1 MASDRPPIPEN
12 VALPRP
18 HRLPLSRS
26 RRRLSFERR
35 IRTRLWLLGLPTL
48 ALAAFALRHAE
59 AAVIATVLLVS
70 LGVWAL
76 FVSLFMEQIIRP
88 LQTLANVVA
97 ALREEDYSFRARGA
111 RRDDAVGDLALEVN
125 ALAATLQTQ
134 RSNTIDAIAL
144 LERVLSAMQSPVLA
158 FTLEGRLRLSN
169 TAAEELFSLRAAS
182 PYTGQGAVGR
192 TARDLGLEHLLEA
205 RDDQLLTLAG
215 PGSRAGAGGRFGA
228 GSRFVVRRSGFR
240 LRGVPHT
247 LLVFSDVSAALRE
260 QEREAWQRLIRVMGH
275 EINNSLTPIK
285 SIAGSLRTRLANIAD
300 GDETSRA
307 LAVIEDRADS
317 LNRFLQAYAQLSGLP
332 PPRLAPASLADL
344 LGKVA
349 RLESRLQVAVQTADT
364 MLTCDRDQLEQA
376 LINLVQNAADAAL
389 ANEARPAV
397 VTIEAHPHAAQVT
410 LLIRDSGAGIANPG
424 NLFVPFYTTKP
435 GGSGIGL
442 VLALQIVEAHGGTV
456 RLRNRADMA
465 GGEAEVCLPRLS
477 G

>member
-1 MASDRPPIPEN
+1 MASDRESYREPSPAP
-12 VALPRP
+12 APRP
-18 HRLPLSRS
+18 NRLPLGRS

-35 IRTRLWLLGLPTL
+35 IRARLWLLGLPTFAL
-48 ALAAFALRHAE
+48 ALFALRHAD
-59 AAVIATVLLVS
+59 AAVIAAVLLVS
-70 LGVWAL
+70 LAAWAL
-76 FVSLFMEQIIRP
+76 IISLFMEQIIRP
-88 LQTLANVVA
+88 LQTLSNVVA

-169 TAAEELFSLRAAS
+169 TAAEELFSLRAATTYAERS
-182 PYTGQGAVGR
+182 ANGR
-192 TARDLGLEHLLEA
+192 SARDLGLEHLLEA
-205 RDDQLLTLAG
+205 RDDQLLTLPGA
-215 PGSRAGAGGRFGA
+215 GSRFG

-260 QEREAWQRLIRVMGH
+260 QERQAWQRLIRVMGH

-285 SIAGSLRTRLANIAD
+285 SIAGSLRTRLANGVASGAD
-300 GDETSRA
+300 GDETARA

-332 PPRLAPASLADL
+332 PPRLAPASLSEL

-349 RLESRLQVAVQTADT
+349 RLESRLSVAVDAADT
-364 MLTCDRDQLEQA
+364 LLLCDRDQLQQA

-389 ANEARPAV
+389 ANDERPSA
-397 VTIEAHPHAAQVT
+397 VTIEAEVHPSQLT
-410 LLIRDSGAGIANPG
+410 LLIRDSGAGIANSG

-465 GGEAEVCLPRLS
+465 GGEAEVCLPRLDA
-477 G
+477 